1 MNYYTYMDYREIL
14 IGILTVL
21 ILSIVLGLL
30 AGSIGSIA
38 GFIIA
43 SIMIGYRVN
52 RDISNGAIYASIS
65 CLLAGVIFTL
75 AMLIMSTISH
85 VGPGTDM
92 MEFGF
97 TGIIIGLMVN
107 AVIGAICGAIGA
119 EL

>member
-1 MNYYTYMDYREIL
+1 MDYREIL

-43 SIMIGYRVN
+43 SIIIGYRVN
-52 RDISNGAIYASIS
+52 RDISNGAIYGSIS
-65 CLLAGVIFTL
+65 CLLAGVIFTS
-75 AMLIMSTISH
+75 AMLLMNIIISA
-85 VGPGTDM
+85 GPGSDM

-97 TGIIIGLMVN
+97 TGIFIGLMIN
-107 AVIGAICGAIGA
+107 AVIGAVGGAIGA